1 MTYMDLNAD
10 AGESFGSWPM
20 GNDEALFPLISSANL
35 ACGFHAGDPLVIQR
49 SVELAVQHDVGIGAH
64 VGYPDLV
71 GFGRRDLA
79 MSDDELFAA
88 VVYQIGA
95 LAAFTKLAGTH
106 IQHVKAH
113 GALYLQMMDDER
125 VASTVARAVRAYDPG
140 LLIFVLAG
148 PGGQV
153 MRDAAAAAGLT
164 VKNEAFPD
172 RNYLPDGRLS
182 PRSHPDSLVLDPV
195 VVQQRAVQIAQAGTL
210 TALDGSQIALAA
222 DTLCL
227 HGDNAEA
234 VDLAAAVSAGLKG
247 AGVHIGFPT

>member
-10 AGESFGSWPM
+10 AGESFGSWRM

-35 ACGFHAGDPLVIQR
+35 ACGFHAGDPVVIER
-49 SVELAVQHDVGIGAH
+49 SVQLAVRHDVGIGAH

-71 GFGRRDLA
+71 GFGRRNLV
-79 MSDDELFAA
+79 MSDEELFTA

-195 VVQQRAVQIAQAGTL
+195 IVQQRAVQIAQAGTL

>member
-1 MTYMDLNAD
+1 MTYIDLNAD
-10 AGESFGSWPM
+10 AGESFGAWPM

-49 SVELAVQHDVGIGAH
+49 AVQLAVQHNVGIGAH

-71 GFGRRDLA
+71 GFGRRNLA

-95 LAAFTKLAGTH
+95 LAAFAKLAGTNV
-106 IQHVKAH
+106 QHVKAH
-113 GALYLQMMDDER
+113 GALYLRMMDDER
-125 VASTVARAVRAYDPG
+125 VANTVARAVHAYNPN
-140 LLIFVLAG
+140 LPIFVLAG

-153 MRDAAAAAGLT
+153 MRDAAAAVGLV

-182 PRSHPDSLVLDPV
+182 PRSHPDSLVLDPA
-195 VVQQRAVQIAQAGTL
+195 VVQKRAVRIAQEGTL
-210 TALDGSQIALAA
+210 VALDGTEITLQA

-234 VDLAAAVSAGLKG
+234 VDLAAAVSAGLKD
-247 AGVHIGFPT
+247 AGVHIGFGV